1 MKSPLYVTFMFL
13 LLSVTSF
20 CQSSWSLESCI
31 NYALNHN
38 IGLQQSHLNNEINR
52 NNTIQSK
59 AGVLPSLNAGATH
72 VYNFGKTIDRFTNTF
87 ANTEVLS
94 QNFYLSSSVVLWSGL
109 SQYNN
114 IKSNEYTYLS
124 GVELLKQ
131 QQNDLSLS

>member
-1 MKSPLYVTFMFL
+1 
-13 LLSVTSF
+13 
-20 CQSSWSLESCI
+20 
-31 NYALNHN
+31 
-38 IGLQQSHLNNEINR
+38 QSHLNNEINR
-52 NNTIQSK
+52 NNTVQSK

-131 QQNDLSLS
+131 QQNDLSLSVANAYIGVIFSDEVLKISQNQFQVTKE